1 MKLKQGQGCSK
12 RTRRRLKRRGK
23 EGGTDGCVAQQSGQS
38 ITVPKR
44 VPERLSNQF
53 WIVSSLVA
61 IKRRTECLGR
71 IAKEV
76 CRPRDGES
84 KSRGEWPRL
93 KKKTRRGKMSNGRR
107 VKRAVKEA

>member
-1 MKLKQGQGCSK
+1 MAWQ
-12 RTRRRLKRRGK
+12 T
-23 EGGTDGCVAQQSGQS
+23 GQS

-53 WIVSSLVA
+53 WTVSSLVA

-71 IAKEV
+71 IVKEV

-84 KSRGEWPRL
+84 ENQGERPRL
-93 KKKTRRGKMSNGRR
+93 RKRTRRGKVS
-107 VKRAVKEA
+107 E